1 MGGVGGVS
9 VLGAGG
15 GGQQQQQ
22 QKFTQTRHSVDRP
35 VKKSPTKRIELRYS
49 R

>member
-1 MGGVGGVS
+1 MCVCVRVGEGGGRV
-9 VLGAGG
+9 

-22 QKFTQTRHSVDRP
+22 QKFTQTRHSVDMP
-35 VKKSPTKRIELRYS
+35 VKKSPARRIELRYS

>member
-1 MGGVGGVS
+1 MCVCVGGGGGG
-9 VLGAGG
+9 LDG

-22 QKFTQTRHSVDRP
+22 QKFTQTLNSLDMP
-35 VKKSPTKRIELRYS
+35 VKKTPARRNEMRHS

>member
-1 MGGVGGVS
+1 MGGGECGG
-9 VLGAGG
+9 GGG

-35 VKKSPTKRIELRYS
+35 VKKSPAKRIELRYS